1 MNTRI
6 LIASL
11 SLVAGLC
18 SASLVLADTPIYKW
32 VDDQGRVHYST
43 EPHGD
48 KAQQLA
54 IQNQGN
60 SASPPA
66 STAPGAAPATPQN
79 DALLVQPQA
88 TDSPACKSGRDR
100 LFKYLHADSLYSK
113 DDKGNKIP
121 LSAADKKK
129 ALDEARAYVTQACSG
144 GGA

>member
-1 MNTRI
+1 MNTRL

-11 SLVAGLC
+11 WLVAGLC
-18 SASLVLADTPIYKW
+18 SAGSVLADTPIYKW

-66 STAPGAAPATPQN
+66 GTAAGAAGAKFQN

-88 TDSPACKSGRDR
+88 TDSPACKVGRDQ
-100 LFKYLHADSLYSK
+100 LFKYLHADNLFTK
-113 DDKGNKIP
+113 DDKGNKVS
-121 LSAADKKK
+121 LSAEDKKK
-129 ALDEARAYVTQACSG
+129 ALDQQRAYVTQVCSG

>member
-1 MNTRI
+1 MNTRL

-18 SASLVLADTPIYKW
+18 STGLVLADTPIYKW

-60 SASPPA
+60 SSSPPA
-66 STAPGAAPATPQN
+66 STAPGAAGAPQN

-88 TDSPACKSGRDR
+88 TDSPACKVGRDQ
-100 LFKYLHADSLYSK
+100 LFKYLHADSLYTK
-113 DDKGNKIP
+113 DDKGNKVP
-121 LSAADKKK
+121 LSADDKKK
-129 ALDEARAYVTQACSG
+129 ALDQQRAYVTQVCNG